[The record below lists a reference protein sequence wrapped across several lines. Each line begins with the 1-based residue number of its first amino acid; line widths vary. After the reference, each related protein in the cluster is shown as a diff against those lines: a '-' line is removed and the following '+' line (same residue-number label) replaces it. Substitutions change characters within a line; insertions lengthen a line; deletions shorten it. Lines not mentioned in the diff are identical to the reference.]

1 MLTSEARVAEHF
13 AKDVRFQNLA
23 APPMINADCGKKSF
37 FLMKLLI
44 RILRT
49 PPGTPVPE
57 KTFVPKLE
65 SHLLV
70 I

>member
-1 MLTSEARVAEHF
+1 MLTFEARVAEHF
-13 AKDVRFQNLA
+13 SKDVLFQNLT

-49 PPGTPVPE
+49 PSGTPVPE
-57 KTFVPKLE
+57 KTFVSKLKF
-65 SHLLV
+65 HLLV